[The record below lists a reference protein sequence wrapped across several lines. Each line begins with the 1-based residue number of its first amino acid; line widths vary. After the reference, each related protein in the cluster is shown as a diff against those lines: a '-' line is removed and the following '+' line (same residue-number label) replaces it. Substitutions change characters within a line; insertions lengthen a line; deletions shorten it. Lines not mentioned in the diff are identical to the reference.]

1 MTPECHTDGQW
12 HILCE
17 QKQVIRESNRVF
29 KLWPTAA
36 AAEAALPA
44 TGADSLSGR
53 IRAQVGKPFRY
64 LAVATLVVLIVG
76 GWLSLYLKA
85 RSVDLS
91 AANEVLGT
99 LRELKEID
107 QRWSDRLIG
116 ARLAA
121 ETLSDRELEA
131 ARASG
136 NMPAV
141 GRLQALLTQRSFDM
155 GGLLGAQS
163 LASLRTAFDAKAQ
176 SVDGFLV
183 ANRAYRESLGR
194 FVQAGD
200 ALARDIRERAGTR
213 TPVPAALERA
223 LERATAA
230 TLAFAAQPGAALA
243 GSAELAV
250 AQLASAAPSDDLRG
264 PVEAFA
270 AAARRVLDE
279 RRVESALFRDA
290 LLAST
295 GPRLE
300 SLTKAFETEFGNAIV
315 EAERYRLYLLVY
327 SGLLLVLA
335 AYLGWR
341 LAHSYAV
348 INRINLQLR
357 EANEGLERRVAERT
371 RELSEALKQLKE
383 QEALLIQ
390 SEKMSSLGQMVAGVA
405 HEVNTPLAYVK
416 SSLDT
421 VAGRVPQLV
430 ELAAGASRLL
440 ELLRSDSASA
450 GELSAQFERVSAS
463 LAEARRRGT
472 FEELGVLVKDGL
484 HGIGQIGE
492 LVTNLK
498 NFARL
503 DRSKVAEFDL
513 NEGVQS
519 ALTIARNQLK
529 QRTVRTM
536 LGALPKVSCSPSQIN
551 QVFLNLITNAAQAT
565 PDEGGVITLRTA
577 THGAEHVMVEVSD
590 NGHGIPPDV
599 LPRIFDPF
607 FTTKEVGKGTG
618 LGLSICYK
626 IVESH
631 GGRIEVDS
639 KAGVGTRFRVILPT
653 APAAAAAAA

>member
-1 MTPECHTDGQW
+1 MRGQ
-12 HILCE
+12 I
-17 QKQVIRESNRVF
+17 
-29 KLWPTAA
+29 
-36 AAEAALPA
+36 
-44 TGADSLSGR
+44 
-53 IRAQVGKPFRY
+53 GKPFRY

-85 RSVDLS
+85 RSVDL
-91 AANEVLGT
+91 ARANEVLGT

-107 QRWSDRLIG
+107 QRWNDRLIG
-116 ARLAA
+116 ARLSA
-121 ETLSDRELEA
+121 EALSDTELGA
-131 ARASG
+131 ARASA
-136 NMPAV
+136 NMPTV
-141 GRLQALLTQRSFDM
+141 GRLQAQLTQRSFEM

-163 LASLRTAFDAKAQ
+163 LASLRTAFDDKARA
-176 SVDGFLV
+176 VDGFLV

-200 ALARDIRERAGTR
+200 ALAGEIQGRAGTKA
-213 TPVPAALERA
+213 PVPAAVERA
-223 LERATAA
+223 IEQVTTA
-230 TLAFAAQPGAALA
+230 TLTFAAQPSAAMAGAA
-243 GSAELAV
+243 E
-250 AQLASAAPSDDLRG
+250 SAAARLAALEQADVLRG
-264 PVEAFA
+264 GIEAFA
-270 AAARRVLDE
+270 DAARRVIAD
-279 RRVESALFRDA
+279 RRAESGLFRDA

-300 SLTKAFETEFGNAIV
+300 SLTKAFENEFGNAIV

-327 SGLLLVLA
+327 SGLLIVLA

-348 INRINLQLR
+348 INHINMQLR

-371 RELSEALKQLKE
+371 RELSDALRQLKE

-416 SSLDT
+416 ASLDS
-421 VAGRVPQLV
+421 VSGRMPALV
-430 ELAAGASRLL
+430 ELAGGASRLL
-440 ELLRSDSASA
+440 ELLRSDAASEA
-450 GELSAQFERVSAS
+450 ELSAQFERVSA
-463 LAEARRRGT
+463 LLEAAKRRGT
-472 FEELGVLVKDGL
+472 FEELGALVKDGL
-484 HGIGQIGE
+484 HGIGQIAE
-492 LVTNLK
+492 LVTNLR

-513 NEGVQS
+513 NEGVRS

-529 QRTVRTM
+529 QKTVRTM
-536 LGALPKVSCSPSQIN
+536 LGTLPKISCSPSQIN
-551 QVFLNLITNAAQAT
+551 QVFLNLIANAAQAT
-565 PDEGGVITLRTA
+565 PDEGGVIVLRTA
-577 THGAEHVMVEVSD
+577 SQGPGHVMVEVSD
-590 NGHGIPPDV
+590 NGHGIPEDV

-618 LGLSICYK
+618 LGLSISYK

-639 KAGVGTRFRVILPT
+639 KRGVGTRFRVILPT
-653 APAAAAAAA
+653 AAAPVAAAAA